1 MESRLLARFGRSFQ
15 RTQRQ
20 HLYLIL
26 ADGWN
31 DLSPHRHG
39 ARADTEGFG
48 KLSLAAEEIG
58 YIIGFHA
65 ESSRKHSL
73 ISAS

>member
-1 MESRLLARFGRSFQ
+1 MVSRLLAKFGRSFQ

-39 ARADTEGFG
+39 ARTDAEGFG

-58 YIIGFHA
+58 YVTGFHA
-65 ESSRKHSL
+65 GSSRKQSL